1 MDPNFIEN
9 SKQSIF
15 SKGAESGSN
24 QGHFLTL
31 QIKFYN
37 FYKPI
42 IAIFLLFFFC
52 FYIGVLFLLSVAGYV
67 GESLIR

>member
-37 FYKPI
+37 FYEPI
-42 IAIFLLFFFC
+42 IAIFIPFFF
-52 FYIGVLFLLSVAGYV
+52 LFLYR
-67 GESLIR
+67 SLISIICCWLCGGKVD